1 MAMGGNSGYLVN
13 PTQDYMGQAARG
25 VENGIAQVRAENTKR
40 RSTI

>member
-25 VENGIAQVRAENTKR
+25 VDGIAQVRAENTKR